1 MKKFFTV
8 LLFFILCFDIYCLE
22 IRTNKIIG
30 TTNRQV
36 FTIDSIN
43 EMYNTKD
50 RLFLKT
56 DFFNTKRFFVINSN
70 SNIVEIDEEKYILN
84 KSNCIE
90 KTMDFKYG
98 YKLNIDK
105 ELLAYENSFPD
116 IYGYNSKLYKDIIP
130 LYFYINSKSDEIIFN
145 FNLWKNDKKE
155 YFPEDYTYNS
165 LNEKKFYTDE
175 ERERLMKLSAAF
187 TLQDKYLINYRKNKI
202 AIVLRGHNSI
212 NPIGLVIFDV
222 LYNATINDYKVKL
235 YSEPNANSQTLSFFY
250 EGNKVKIID
259 QTEDQYEIDGE
270 SWYWYKVES
279 GTYPIGWVYGKY
291 LDIENQDN

>member
-1 MKKFFTV
+1 
-8 LLFFILCFDIYCLE
+8 
-22 IRTNKIIG
+22 
-30 TTNRQV
+30 
-36 FTIDSIN
+36 
-43 EMYNTKD
+43 
-50 RLFLKT
+50 
-56 DFFNTKRFFVINSN
+56 
-70 SNIVEIDEEKYILN
+70 
-84 KSNCIE
+84 
-90 KTMDFKYG
+90 
-98 YKLNIDK
+98 
-105 ELLAYENSFPD
+105 
-116 IYGYNSKLYKDIIP
+116 
-130 LYFYINSKSDEIIFN
+130 
-145 FNLWKNDKKE
+145 
-155 YFPEDYTYNS
+155 
-165 LNEKKFYTDE
+165 
-175 ERERLMKLSAAF
+175 MKLSAAF